1 MTVTRCPSASQWEIR
16 PYRTVPVPP
25 ACGWVQSRSASTRMW
40 RGAAVGTAAKV
51 PQPNRRTSL
60 HDPLASAGM
69 PHRTRIAAFL
79 ASAALLLAPGAALAQ
94 SGGAGDQQYQDPFS
108 GQQSGSGSSS
118 GSSSGGSGLSQSA
131 PSSTGTAAPTVA
143 QGTGAATAQGG
154 QLARTGIDLRLLAGL
169 GMLLL
174 VAGIALR
181 RSGHERR

>member
-1 MTVTRCPSASQWEIR
+1 
-16 PYRTVPVPP
+16 
-25 ACGWVQSRSASTRMW
+25 
-40 RGAAVGTAAKV
+40 
-51 PQPNRRTSL
+51 
-60 HDPLASAGM
+60 M

-118 GSSSGGSGLSQSA
+118 SGSSGSGSSSGGSGLSQSA
-131 PSSTGTAAPTVA
+131 PSSTGTAAPTVT

>member
-1 MTVTRCPSASQWEIR
+1 
-16 PYRTVPVPP
+16 
-25 ACGWVQSRSASTRMW
+25 
-40 RGAAVGTAAKV
+40 
-51 PQPNRRTSL
+51 
-60 HDPLASAGM
+60 M

-131 PSSTGTAAPTVA
+131 PSSTGTAGPTVA

-174 VAGIALR
+174 VTGIALR